1 LDRPSVSCF
10 TLDSSPFTCVGR
22 HSSATESR
30 YDLDVA
36 KKKRLDVLVA
46 ERDLVPSRARA
57 QALILAGK
65 VRLNGEVESKAG
77 TQVDP
82 EAIIEII
89 EPDHPWVSRG
99 ALKLVAALDEFGIS
113 PEGLDCL
120 DVGASTGG
128 FTDVLLD
135 RGARR
140 VIALD
145 VGRGQLDWRLRND
158 SRVTVMEGVN
168 ARHLETETLP
178 FTAAL
183 ATVDVSFISL
193 RLIVPAL
200 LPHLGTEAW
209 LVCLVKPQFEAGRDE
224 VGKGGIVR
232 DESIRRETIDS
243 TVRAIES
250 LGLDLV
256 GLVESPIR
264 GQKGN
269 LEELAIFRRPAR
281 VKS

>member
-1 LDRPSVSCF
+1 MS
-10 TLDSSPFTCVGR
+10 
-22 HSSATESR
+22 
-30 YDLDVA
+30 
-36 KKKRLDVLVA
+36 
-46 ERDLVPSRARA
+46 ERGLVPSRARA

-82 EAIIEII
+82 EAMIEII

-99 ALKLVAALDEFGIS
+99 ALKLVAALDEFEIS
-113 PEGLDCL
+113 PEGIDCL

-128 FTDVLLD
+128 FTDVLLA

-158 SRVTVMEGVN
+158 SRVVVLEGVN
-168 ARHLETETLP
+168 ARHLDTETLP

-193 RLIVPAL
+193 RLVVPSL
-200 LPHLGTEAW
+200 LPHLAAEAL
-209 LVCLVKPQFEAGRDE
+209 LVCLVKPQFEAGRDQ

-232 DESIRRETIDS
+232 DESIRRTTIDS
-243 TVRAIES
+243 TVDAIKE
-250 LGLDLV
+250 LGLELV
-256 GLVESPIR
+256 GLIESPIR

-269 LEELAIFRRPAR
+269 LEELAVFRLP
-281 VKS
+281 

>member
-1 LDRPSVSCF
+1 M
-10 TLDSSPFTCVGR
+10 
-22 HSSATESR
+22 
-30 YDLDVA
+30 A
-36 KKKRLDVLVA
+36 KKKRLDVVIT
-46 ERDLVPSRARA
+46 ERGLVPSRARA

-77 TQVDP
+77 TQVGP
-82 EAIIEII
+82 EAIVDII
-89 EPDHPWVSRG
+89 EKDHPWVSRG
-99 ALKLVAALDEFGIS
+99 ALKLVAALDEFEIS

-128 FTDVLLD
+128 FTDVLLE

-158 SRVTVMEGVN
+158 SRVVVMEGVN
-168 ARHLETETLP
+168 ARHLGTETLP
-178 FTAAL
+178 FAATL

-193 RLIVPAL
+193 RLIIPAL
-200 LPHLGTEAW
+200 LPHLAAEA
-209 LVCLVKPQFEAGRDE
+209 LIVCLVKPQFEAGRDQ

-243 TVRAIES
+243 TVGAIEE
-250 LGLDLV
+250 LGLELV

-269 LEELAIFRRPAR
+269 LEELAVFR
-281 VKS
+281 VG

>member
-1 LDRPSVSCF
+1 M
-10 TLDSSPFTCVGR
+10 
-22 HSSATESR
+22 
-30 YDLDVA
+30 A
-36 KKKRLDVLVA
+36 KKQRLDVVVA
-46 ERDLVPSRARA
+46 ERGLVPSRARA

-82 EAIIEII
+82 EAMIEII

-99 ALKLVAALDEFGIS
+99 ALKLVAALDEFEIS
-113 PEGLDCL
+113 PEGIDCL

-128 FTDVLLD
+128 FTDVLLA

-158 SRVTVMEGVN
+158 SRVVVLEGVN
-168 ARHLETETLP
+168 ARHLDAETLP

-193 RLIVPAL
+193 RLVVPSL
-200 LPHLGTEAW
+200 LPHLAAEAL
-209 LVCLVKPQFEAGRDE
+209 LVCLVKPQFEAGRDQ

-232 DESIRRETIDS
+232 DEAVRRETVEN
-243 TVRAIES
+243 TVRS
-250 LGLDLV
+250 LQGLGLELI

-269 LEELAIFRRPAR
+269 LEELAVFRRLKPPVR
-281 VKS
+281 GKE

>member
-1 LDRPSVSCF
+1 M
-10 TLDSSPFTCVGR
+10 
-22 HSSATESR
+22 
-30 YDLDVA
+30 A
-36 KKKRLDVLVA
+36 KKQRLDVVIT
-46 ERDLVPSRARA
+46 ERGLVPSRARA

-82 EAIIEII
+82 EAMIEIL

-99 ALKLVAALDEFGIS
+99 ALKLVAALDEFDIS
-113 PEGLDCL
+113 PEGIDCL

-128 FTDVLLD
+128 FTDVLLA

-158 SRVTVMEGVN
+158 SRVIVLEGVN
-168 ARHLETETLP
+168 ARHLDAETLP

-193 RLIVPAL
+193 RLVVPSL
-200 LPHLGTEAW
+200 LPHLASEAL
-209 LVCLVKPQFEAGRDE
+209 LVCLVKPQFEAGRDQ

-243 TVRAIES
+243 TVDAIKE
-250 LGLDLV
+250 LGLESV
-256 GLVESPIR
+256 GLIESPIR

-269 LEELAIFRRPAR
+269 LEELAVFRLP
-281 VKS
+281 

>member
-1 LDRPSVSCF
+1 
-10 TLDSSPFTCVGR
+10 
-22 HSSATESR
+22 
-30 YDLDVA
+30 VA
-36 KKKRLDVLVA
+36 KKKRLDVVIT
-46 ERDLVPSRARA
+46 ERGLVPSRARA

-250 LGLDLV
+250 LGLELV

-269 LEELAIFRRPAR
+269 LEELAVFRRPAR

>member
-1 LDRPSVSCF
+1 M
-10 TLDSSPFTCVGR
+10 
-22 HSSATESR
+22 
-30 YDLDVA
+30 A
-36 KKKRLDVLVA
+36 KKQRLDVVVTD
-46 ERDLVPSRARA
+46 RGLVPSRARA

-82 EAIIEII
+82 EAMIEII

-99 ALKLVAALDEFGIS
+99 ALKLVAALDEFEIS
-113 PEGLDCL
+113 PEGIDCL

-128 FTDVLLD
+128 FTDVLLA

-158 SRVTVMEGVN
+158 SRVVVLEGVN
-168 ARHLETETLP
+168 ARHLDSETLP

-193 RLIVPAL
+193 RLVVPPL
-200 LPHLGTEAW
+200 LPHLAAEAL
-209 LVCLVKPQFEAGRDE
+209 LVCLVKPQFEAGRDQ

-232 DESIRRETIDS
+232 DEAVRRETVEN
-243 TVRAIES
+243 TVRS
-250 LGLDLV
+250 LQGLGLELI

-269 LEELAIFRRPAR
+269 LEELAVFRRLKPPVR
-281 VKS
+281 GKE